1 MNLSRIRLLRES
13 SLFHLWSAGWRQ
25 CIGFYRRLFGQSF
38 AFINAIN
45 GSLRPPQPEGWKNHG
60 RAISNWFLQFCW
72 KLGTWSQ
79 WEALGRNRNHTKW
92 GSDIM
97 VNTKKERN
105 IVLSVSICACVSVFL
120 GICSCAFVCLCVW
133 VSQYLSVSV
142 CLSICL
148 FENLYL
154 CVFEYLCIYVCL
166 RICVSLCVW
175 ESVYLCVEEVRVGDR
190 KATSVPQGRPTGHGV
205 SLAK

>member
-1 MNLSRIRLLRES
+1 MQFLSES
-13 SLFHLWSAGWRQ
+13 SLFHLWLAGWRQ

-45 GSLRPPQPEGWKNHG
+45 GSLRPPQPEGGKNHG

-105 IVLSVSICACVSVFL
+105 IVLSVSICACVLCIWVFV
-120 GICSCAFVCLCVW
+120 AVRLCVF
-133 VSQYLSVSV
+133 VFQYLS
-142 CLSICL
+142 
-148 FENLYL
+148 LY
-154 CVFEYLCIYVCL
+154 VFEYLFVWEFVSVCVW
-166 RICVSLCVW
+166 VSLCVW

-190 KATSVPQGRPTGHGV
+190 KATSVPQGRPTGHGR